1 MWGVDILKRKR
12 VVLERSMQSAVVSW
26 RRQEVIRVNE
36 FVEKGEE
43 LKLNQGATESRISC
57 DRIMSH
63 CHQCVNGE
71 FLSALVVIS
80 LKFFGVVAAKRPPCV
95 AANMSGM
102 TSLVVERRCC
112 SAADQLHRTNPC
124 HLHACAHFSLLC

>member
-43 LKLNQGATESRISC
+43 LKLNQGATESRI
-57 DRIMSH
+57 
-63 CHQCVNGE
+63 
-71 FLSALVVIS
+71 
-80 LKFFGVVAAKRPPCV
+80 
-95 AANMSGM
+95 
-102 TSLVVERRCC
+102 
-112 SAADQLHRTNPC
+112 
-124 HLHACAHFSLLC
+124 